1 MTTATLTR
9 TCEPLPKGERISV
22 RAQPVD
28 VRRSGP
34 RRRQAVRTHVSAAH
48 LSKLADISM
57 TSIMQNDPAKAT
69 FVEID

>member
-9 TCEPLPKGERISV
+9 TYVPLPQGERVSV

-28 VRRSGP
+28 VRRSSPLRG
-34 RRRQAVRTHVSAAH
+34 QAVRTSVSAAH

-57 TSIMQNDPAKAT
+57 KSIMQNDPAKAT